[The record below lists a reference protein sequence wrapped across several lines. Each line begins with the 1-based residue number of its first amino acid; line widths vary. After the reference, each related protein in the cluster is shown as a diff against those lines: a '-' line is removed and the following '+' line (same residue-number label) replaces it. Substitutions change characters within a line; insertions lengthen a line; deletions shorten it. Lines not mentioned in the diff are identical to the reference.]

1 MGKLLDK
8 IRGLRKPGRAF
19 CTAVVVAAG
28 RSERMGQDKLLLPL
42 GDRPV
47 LEHTLRAVD
56 AAERVDEIILVTR
69 EDLMKLTAADVD
81 AVRALPKDKKL

>member
-8 IRGLRKPGRAF
+8 IRGLHKPGRPF

-42 GDRPV
+42 
-47 LEHTLRAVD
+47 
-56 AAERVDEIILVTR
+56 EIGRCWSTPFGR
-69 EDLMKLTAADVD
+69 
-81 AVRALPKDKKL
+81 